1 MLMSVLLKLLNLVG
15 LEAQAKRS
23 RFARDEK
30 DGKKGCLANARLF
43 NFSLSST
50 GDPGMGASV

>member
-1 MLMSVLLKLLNLVG
+1 MSVLLKLLNLVG
-15 LEAQAKRS
+15 LEARAKGS

-43 NFSLSST
+43 NFSPSRTVDL
-50 GDPGMGASV
+50 GVGAGV